1 MSNGRMKVGDL
12 YKDKGNR
19 LLLKE
24 ILYSI
29 DFEPEKVR
37 AFVFLRLDHNGTHD
51 ELELLP
57 EWAYNNFGAK
67 FLGNIYDL

>member
-1 MSNGRMKVGDL
+1 MNCGSMKVGDL

-29 DFEPEKVR
+29 DFEPRKPR

-57 EWAYNNFGAK
+57 EWAYNNFSKG